1 MMKKI
6 AGKYSL
12 YQLLLFTLIL
22 FGFGLSA
29 KNNETQKRFK
39 TPVKAYFSHLDSL
52 RYDSLL
58 ANYGKHKILPQNFE
72 IQALVALSHYPE
84 LKNEQ
89 IEFRFKKAKS
99 AHAARPDFWSVFKPK
114 NKRKYIVIISPE
126 VKEHL
131 EYSRLEHLNY
141 NAQIGVLGHELAHI
155 ADYSQRN
162 FCGILGFGIRYT
174 RNKTIAE
181 IETATDMRAVEH
193 GLGYQLLAWSE
204 SVHKMLEADGRG
216 ERYLKPNQIRKVLSE
231 HHLYN

>member
-1 MMKKI
+1 MI
-6 AGKYSL
+6 DKYRFCD
-12 YQLLLFTLIL
+12 LLLFTLVL
-22 FGFGLSA
+22 CGFGMSA
-29 KNNETQKRFK
+29 KNIQLQKEIRTPIK
-39 TPVKAYFSHLDSL
+39 TYFLHSDSL

-58 ANYGKHKILPQNFE
+58 ESYGRYKILPQNFE

-84 LKNEQ
+84 LRNEY

-99 AHAARPDFWSVFKPK
+99 AHAAHPDFLSLFKAR
-114 NKRKYIVIISPE
+114 NKRKYIVIISPK
-126 VKEHL
+126 VKKHL
-131 EYSRLEHLNY
+131 ENSRLEHLNY

-162 FCGILGFGIRYT
+162 FCEILDFGIRYT

-181 IETATDMRAVEH
+181 IETATDMSAIEH

-204 SVHKMLEADGRG
+204 SVHKMLEADRRG
-216 ERYLKPNQIRKVLSE
+216 ERYLKPKQIKKVLSE